1 MDYEFFD
8 PSCPKLTEHKADW
21 VHGQPLNYEQVA
33 DSIDEELATNLLKIL
48 NSNNALGKQYKSSS
62 FNEVSEVKDPHTY
75 SRLSLC
81 ALTCFYLYSVV

>member
-33 DSIDEELATNLLKIL
+33 NSIDEELATNLLKIL
-48 NSNNALGKQYKSSS
+48 NSNNSLGKQYKSS
-62 FNEVSEVKDPHTY
+62 EYEVKDPHTY

-81 ALTCFYLYSVV
+81 ALTCFYLYSVI

>member
-8 PSCPKLTEHKADW
+8 PSCPKPSVHKTDW
-21 VHGQPLNYEQVA
+21 VHGHPLNYQKVA

-48 NSNNALGKQYKSSS
+48 NSD
-62 FNEVSEVKDPHTY
+62 EVSKQKGREASELKDPHTL

-81 ALTCFYLYSVV
+81 ALTCFYLYSVVA